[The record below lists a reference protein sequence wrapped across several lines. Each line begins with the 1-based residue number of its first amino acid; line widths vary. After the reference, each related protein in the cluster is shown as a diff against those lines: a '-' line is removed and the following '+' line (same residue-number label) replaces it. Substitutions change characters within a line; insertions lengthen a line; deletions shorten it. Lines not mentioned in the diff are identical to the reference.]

1 MHSLSP
7 NETTTLFTIFRSNE
21 GDGEMSSQIPI
32 FASANMQIRC
42 HLQQSFSSM
51 EHTVSPNE
59 FVMMYTTHSVVD
71 GFHYL
76 NFLLINCE
84 LKETLTRVLN
94 IGTLDWNKLV
104 ENGIVHANCWRSSI
118 NAFRRSTT
126 AKFRFPLALLS
137 LFPFDWI
144 VLSPTTS
151 SLSQAKSP
159 SSPHAT

>member
-7 NETTTLFTIFRSNE
+7 NETTTLFMVFRSND
-21 GDGEMSSQIPI
+21 GDGEMSSQILI

-42 HLQQSFSSM
+42 HLQQIRLSM
-51 EHTVSPNE
+51 EHIASHHE
-59 FVMMYTTHSVVD
+59 FAIMYTTHSIVD
-71 GFHYL
+71 GFHYP

-84 LKETLTRVLN
+84 LKETSTRVLN
-94 IGTLDWNKLV
+94 VGKLDWNQPV

-159 SSPHAT
+159 